1 MTRTHPIRAVSLPS
15 FQRAC
20 QTVHQVISLCY
31 LFTARPIPLQIA
43 IGHCKMQPFGTA
55 RPLPDAPH
63 GLRET
68 VPCGK
73 RPQRVSAIRIT
84 VASATFREAVRAR
97 MGDPA
102 ATPTAA
108 GTAPR
113 RPSSPPS
120 SPPRR
125 ADCKTQPPFA
135 PYDGSRVW
143 SRPPSGLPRSPPHGG
158 RPTAALQ
165 RAQKK
170 AGRSRPSGGFGF
182 PTLRLLRRG
191 PALRRRFPRNGI
203 RIRGGSG

>member
-20 QTVHQVISLCY
+20 QTVHQVISSCY

-73 RPQRVSAIRIT
+73 RPQRVSATRIA

-108 GTAPR
+108 VR
-113 RPSSPPS
+113 LRDVPPV
-120 SPPRR
+120 PLLPLPGGRIAKR
-125 ADCKTQPPFA
+125 N
-135 PYDGSRVW
+135 
-143 SRPPSGLPRSPPHGG
+143 PRSPRTTEAGSGAAHPRGFPVRRRTGKPH
-158 RPTAALQ
+158 RSLQ

>member
-20 QTVHQVISLCY
+20 QTVHQVISSCY

-73 RPQRVSAIRIT
+73 RPQRVSATRIA
-84 VASATFREAVRAR
+84 VASAASAKRFGRVW
-97 MGDPA
+97 
-102 ATPTAA
+102 ATPR
-108 GTAPR
+108 PR
-113 RPSSPPS
+113 LRRRVRLRDVPPI
-120 SPPRR
+120 PLL
-125 ADCKTQPPFA
+125 PFPGGRIA
-135 PYDGSRVW
+135 KRN
-143 SRPPSGLPRSPPHGG
+143 PRSPRTTEAGSGAAHPRGFPVRHRTGKPH
-158 RPTAALQ
+158 RPLQ
-165 RAQKK
+165 RAPKK

>member
-73 RPQRVSAIRIT
+73 RPQRVSATRIA

-125 ADCKTQPPFA
+125 ADCKTQHPFA
-135 PYDGSRVW
+135 PHDGSRVW
-143 SRPPSGLPRSPPHGG
+143 SAHPRGFPVRRRTGKPHRP
-158 RPTAALQ
+158 LQ

-170 AGRSRPSGGFGF
+170 AGRSRPSGGFDF